1 MTTLLLSPFSNSA
14 LRDWP
19 HYDALIGLFVDNTD
33 FQMTVIGAASQRVA
47 ADRLVRR
54 HPATRVANTAGVL
67 PWPEVV
73 QRVRSAD
80 LVVAN
85 NSGVAHLAATLGA
98 PTVCIFAASHSPY
111 EWMPRGARTAIVIKE
126 TACSP
131 CGLDLVE
138 NCPYGVRCLSE
149 IDAETVFQACID
161 LLVTDP
167 DPMASRGA
175 SSRGALSP
183 LLP

>member
-1 MTTLLLSPFSNSA
+1 MTTILLSPFSNSA

-33 FQMTVIGAASQRVA
+33 FQMTVIGAASQRVL

-54 HPATRVANTAGVL
+54 HHAKRVVNTAGML
-67 PWPEVV
+67 PWPEVL
-73 QRVRSAD
+73 QRVKCAD

-98 PTVCIFAASHSPY
+98 PMVCIFAASHSPD
-111 EWMPRGARTAIVIKE
+111 EWMPRATRSTIIVKE

-131 CGLDLVE
+131 CGLDVVE
-138 NCPYGVRCLSE
+138 NCAFGVRCLYE
-149 IDAETVFQACID
+149 INAEIVFHACMEQIENG
-161 LLVTDP
+161 P
-167 DPMASRGA
+167 
-175 SSRGALSP
+175 
-183 LLP
+183 